1 MKKLFVCATA
11 VGLFM
16 SVPALAAQNDDHHS
30 DTRGTATVHSESS
43 APTRA
48 THENGPTRAT
58 MQAVHSNTVFA
69 HQNTP
74 VHATE
79 TVAHNRTVTTHQK
92 RPAVAVTGG
101 TNENAGG
108 TSTYSAT
115 SRAPFTAN
123 SARRDNSGSENS
135 SVSAARTGHN
145 PSVNSLRLNVQ
156 ASRQFHNGD
165 YRQPA
170 GYQSRHW
177 SYGERL
183 PHSYFARDYWLMDY
197 VSFGLFAPPDGL
209 VWVRVGND
217 ALLIDEIS
225 GDVVQVD
232 YGVFY

>member
-11 VGLFM
+11 IGLFM
-16 SVPALAAQNDDHHS
+16 SVPALAADDHHS
-30 DTRGTATVHSESS
+30 DTHGTAPSHSESS

-58 MQAVHSNTVFA
+58 TQAVHSNTVSA
-69 HQNTP
+69 HQNAP
-74 VHATE
+74 VHATQ
-79 TVAHNRTVTTHQK
+79 TVNHNRAAATLQGHPVAATMGVTN
-92 RPAVAVTGG
+92 G
-101 TNENAGG
+101 NAGG
-108 TSTYSAT
+108 TST
-115 SRAPFTAN
+115 
-123 SARRDNSGSENS
+123 RRDNTGAGTSAM
-135 SVSAARTGHN
+135 SAARTGHN
-145 PSVNSLRLNVQ
+145 PSINSLRLNVQ

-170 GYQSRHW
+170 GYQARHW

-183 PHSYFARDYWLMDY
+183 PHAYYARDYWLMDY
-197 VSFGLFAPPDGL
+197 LAFGLFAPPDGL